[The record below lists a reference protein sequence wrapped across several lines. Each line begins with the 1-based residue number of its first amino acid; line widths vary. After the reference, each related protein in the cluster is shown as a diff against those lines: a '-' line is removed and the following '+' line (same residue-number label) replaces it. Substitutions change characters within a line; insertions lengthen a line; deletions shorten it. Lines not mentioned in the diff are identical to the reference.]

1 MVVSAAVIGS
11 AAIAGGT
18 TYFAAEEQAGAADD
32 AADLQA
38 RATRTAVEENRRQY
52 EQTREDFEP
61 WRKTGQVAL
70 GEYGRLYGVGEEG
83 LLSEDEMNEAR
94 DRFQTTPGYQFAFDE
109 GTRALDRSAS
119 ATGRLRGGGFA
130 RELTRYGQ
138 GMANQEF
145 GNYANRLASIASA
158 GQEATGSTALAG
170 ARSAA
175 GVSNAVMTGA
185 VNQGQHIRDAGTAR
199 ASGYVGIGNALTG
212 GLKNLMSARGAG

>member
-1 MVVSAAVIGS
+1 MVVSAAVIGT

-18 TYFAAEEQAGAADD
+18 SYFAAKEQADAADN

-52 EQTREDFEP
+52 EQTREDFAP
-61 WRKTGQVAL
+61 WRETGQVAL
-70 GEYGRLYGVGEEG
+70 GEYGRLFGVGQEG

-94 DRFQTTPGYQFAFDE
+94 DRFKATPGYEFAFDE

-119 ATGRLRGGGFA
+119 SRGTLRGGGFA

-145 GNYANRLASIASA
+145 GNYANRLASIAGM
-158 GQEATGSTALAG
+158 GQEAAGSTAVAG
-170 ARSAA
+170 RASAA
-175 GVSNAVMTGA
+175 GVSKAVMAGA
-185 VNQGQHIRDAGTAR
+185 VNQGDRIQDAGTAR
-199 ASGYVGIGNALTG
+199 ASGYVGINNAFQKGVKNMMFAG
-212 GLKNLMSARGAG
+212 GR

>member
-1 MVVSAAVIGS
+1 MVVSAAIVGGV
-11 AAIAGGT
+11 AIAGGSS
-18 TYFAAEEQAGAADD
+18 YLASEAQAGAADD

-52 EQTREDFEP
+52 EQTREDFAP
-61 WRKTGQVAL
+61 WRETGQVAL
-70 GEYGRLYGVGEEG
+70 GEYGRLFGVGEEG
-83 LLSEDEMNEAR
+83 LLSEDEINEAR

-119 ATGRLRGGGFA
+119 SRGTLRGGGFA

-158 GQEATGSTALAG
+158 GQQATGSTAQAG
-170 ARSAA
+170 QASAA
-175 GVSNAVMTGA
+175 GVSRAVMAGA
-185 VNQGQHIRDAGTAR
+185 VNQGSLIQDAGEAR
-199 ASGYVGIGNALTG
+199 ASGYVGINNAFQKGVKNMMFAG
-212 GLKNLMSARGAG
+212 GR